1 VAVDVDEVLGQFL
14 ASLNEYCLE
23 VHGERYAVGDYGA
36 YHFAGVWG
44 CSQEAS
50 NDRVHAF
57 FQSEHFR
64 DGVAPVGGAR
74 ESLERLRRAGCD
86 LVVVTSRQHC
96 IEEQTRQW
104 LEAHFPGIFSEVHFG
119 NHFALEGASRRKS
132 EICRDVG
139 AHVLVDDN
147 PQYALDCAEAGV
159 EVVLFDWER
168 RYPWSKALG
177 AGEHERVRPVPTW
190 RDAEAAI
197 LELAAARADLGTTLA
212 EEQCPQ

>member
-1 VAVDVDEVLGQFL
+1 M
-14 ASLNEYCLE
+14 
-23 VHGERYAVGDYGA
+23 
-36 YHFAGVWG
+36 
-44 CSQEAS
+44 
-50 NDRVHAF
+50 
-57 FQSEHFR
+57 
-64 DGVAPVGGAR
+64 
-74 ESLERLRRAGCD
+74 
-86 LVVVTSRQHC
+86 
-96 IEEQTRQW
+96 
-104 LEAHFPGIFSEVHFG
+104 HFG

>member
-1 VAVDVDEVLGQFL
+1 MCRLPVPKPHSRLGFGPAAQ
-14 ASLNEYCLE
+14 
-23 VHGERYAVGDYGA
+23 GA
-36 YHFAGVWG
+36 TNL
-44 CSQEAS
+44 QMP
-50 NDRVHAF
+50 F

-159 EVVLFDWER
+159 EVMLFDWER

>member
-1 VAVDVDEVLGQFL
+1 MAVDVDEVLGQFL

-64 DGVAPVGGAR
+64 DGVAPVCGAR
-74 ESLERLRRAGCD
+74 KSLERLRGVCD

-96 IEEQTRQW
+96 IEAQTCQW
-104 LEAHFPGIFSEVHFG
+104 LNSHFPGVFSEVHFG
-119 NHFALEGASRRKS
+119 NHFALEGASRAKS
-132 EICRDVG
+132 EICRDIG

-147 PQYALDCAEAGV
+147 PQYAMDCADAGM
-159 EVVLFDWER
+159 EVLLFDWER
-168 RYPWSKALG
+168 RYPWSKTLRD
-177 AGEHERVRPVPTW
+177 GEHKRIQPVPTW
-190 RDAEAAI
+190 LDVEAAI
-197 LELAAARADLGTTLA
+197 LELAAGHEEMARA
-212 EEQCPQ
+212 EKCPK